1 MQASDCNSLK
11 LPTLTG
17 FSRVLHQGIANGE
30 GVGAWLPVSL

>member
-17 FSRVLHQGIANGE
+17 FSRVLHQVLVNGQR
-30 GVGAWLPVSL
+30 GWLLLPMTL